1 MADVLVIKLN
11 LDRQETWRYSGEVL
25 DRDAH
30 SLLLR
35 ALFNR
40 ADTPFHGILM
50 RNGDPFIELYD
61 TRRWYNIF
69 QIHDQDSGEIKGW
82 YCNVT
87 RPAEIEGGQVR
98 YVDLA
103 LDLLV
108 YPDGRQL
115 VLDEDEFEAL
125 HLDASLRVA
134 ARAALDELIARV
146 RPEKGFR
153 LSETLSANP

>member
-1 MADVLVIKLN
+1 MSDWVIIKLN
-11 LDRQETWRYSGEVL
+11 QAGQETWRYSAEL
-25 DRDAH
+25 LRRDAH
-30 SLLLR
+30 SLIFR

-40 ADTPFHGILM
+40 PDTPFHGVLL
-50 RNGDPFIELYD
+50 RQGDPFTEEYFTD
-61 TRRWYNIF
+61 RWYNIF
-69 QIHDQDSGEIKGW
+69 EIHDQDSGEIKGW

-87 RPAEIEGGQVR
+87 RPAEISEGQVR

-125 HLDASLRVA
+125 RPDALLRSA
-134 ARAALDELIARV
+134 AYAALDELKSLV
-146 RPEKGFR
+146 RPEMGFR
-153 LSETLSANP
+153 LS